1 MTITAIKNAVTEVV
15 LPPVTPE
22 AYREGMSSLA
32 AAVNV
37 VTTTSPQGNV
47 GFTATAVC
55 SVSDNPATLLV
66 CLNRGA
72 SVHEVFKNSTHLVI
86 NTLTSQH
93 QSISNAFGGKAPMKE
108 RFKNGDWI
116 ESATGCPRLL
126 DAAVSFDCVIT
137 DVKSV
142 ATHDV
147 IFCQV
152 VDIKQDPEA
161 DALLYYQRGYHSA
174 CKDA

>member
-1 MTITAIKNAVTEVV
+1 MTITAMKNAVAEV
-15 LPPVTPE
+15 LTPVTPDQ
-22 AYREGMSSLA
+22 YRQGMSSLA

-37 VTTTSPQGNV
+37 VTTKGPEGRA

-93 QSISNAFGGKAPMKE
+93 QPISNTFGGKAPMNE
-108 RFKNGDWI
+108 RF
-116 ESATGCPRLL
+116 
-126 DAAVSFDCVIT
+126 
-137 DVKSV
+137 
-142 ATHDV
+142 
-147 IFCQV
+147 
-152 VDIKQDPEA
+152 
-161 DALLYYQRGYHSA
+161 
-174 CKDA
+174 